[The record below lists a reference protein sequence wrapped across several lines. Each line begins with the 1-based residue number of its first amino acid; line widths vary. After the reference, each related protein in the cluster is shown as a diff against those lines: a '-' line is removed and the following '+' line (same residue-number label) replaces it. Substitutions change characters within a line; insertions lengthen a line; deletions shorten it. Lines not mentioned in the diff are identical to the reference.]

1 VTRTFAFLIL
11 TTFKNRLASM
21 AKRVRKP
28 RYAIGLILGLAYV
41 GFFIWGQFQGARQM
55 RAGLLQ
61 NDIARVVAPAIL
73 ALVLLTTW
81 FGGATL
87 TALAF
92 TQAEVSLLF
101 PAPVSRRA
109 LVLYKLATA
118 QLPIIINALILAF
131 IFGRGPAAIPRWL
144 APISLWTTFSTLHLH
159 RLGAALAYSS
169 AAEHG
174 RTGLKRN
181 WFSHVIGIL
190 IFGGM
195 MAIFVAAPIESASV
209 SVGNPDG
216 NPFAFMNQ
224 IVAPLSTPVAQLVLF
239 PFSLIVAPAF
249 ARTVGEWVGA
259 MGPALLMLGV
269 HAWWVLRSQGAFE
282 EAAMEASARRHQMV
296 QSWRRRGTAHGPRK
310 VREGAFTFALKP
322 TGNPAIA
329 IIWKNTLCFLRTFRP
344 LQLVATM
351 GVPIVVAAW
360 FGMKRGEG
368 AAALAGI
375 SAMFAL
381 VLLLA
386 GGSTV
391 RNDLRADMLN
401 LPQLKALP
409 LRGRE
414 IVLAEVASSTIPLA
428 LMQLLLLYLALVSLQ
443 LSKHPVPT
451 SVAASLAVSIPFGI
465 VGLNGLISTIRNGA
479 TVFFPSWTKL
489 GVEGGGGPGGFEVI
503 GQAMLSLMA
512 MFFTFLVLLIVPA
525 LVTLFI
531 VMYVQP
537 PMALAIVFSV
547 LVGTFAVMGESWLLI
562 AWIGR
567 AFEKTEPS
575 PSITAS

>member
-11 TTFKNRLASM
+11 TTFKNRVVAM
-21 AKRVRKP
+21 ARRLKKP
-28 RYAIGLILGLAYV
+28 RYALGLLFGLAYV
-41 GFFIWGQFQGARQM
+41 GLFIWGQMAGSRQM

-61 NDIARVVAPAIL
+61 NDIARTIAPAIL

-87 TALAF
+87 NALAF
-92 TQAEVSLLF
+92 TKAEVSLLF
-101 PAPVSRRA
+101 TAPVSRRT

-159 RLGAALAYSS
+159 RLGAALAYAS
-169 AAEHG
+169 ATEHG
-174 RTGLKRN
+174 RSGFKRN
-181 WFSHVIGIL
+181 WFSHVIGIA

-195 MAIFVAAPIESASV
+195 MAIFIGAPMEAISESSRG
-209 SVGNPDG
+209 SSG
-216 NPFAFMNQ
+216 NPFAFLNQ
-224 IVAPLSTPVAQLVLF
+224 LVAPLSTPLAQVVLY
-239 PFSLIVAPAF
+239 PFSIIVAPAF
-249 ARTVGEWVGA
+249 SRTIGEWAQA
-259 MGPALLMLGV
+259 MVPALLLLGL

-282 EAAMEASARRHQMV
+282 EAAVEASERRHQRL
-296 QSWRRRGTAHGPRK
+296 QSWRSRGTANAPRK
-310 VREGAFTFALKP
+310 VREGAFTLP
-322 TGNPAIA
+322 LSPLGDPAIA
-329 IIWKNTLCFLRTFRP
+329 IVWKNTLCFLRTFRP
-344 LQLVATM
+344 LQLIATM
-351 GVPIVVAAW
+351 GAPIVVAAW
-360 FGMKRGEG
+360 FGMQRGEG
-368 AAALAGI
+368 ATALAGI
-375 SAMFAL
+375 CAMFAL

-428 LMQLLLLYLALVSLQ
+428 LMQLALLYVALVSMQ
-443 LSKHPVPT
+443 IGKHPFPT
-451 SVAASLAVSIPFGI
+451 ALAASLAVSIPFGI
-465 VGLNGLISTIRNGA
+465 LGLNGLISTIRNGA

-489 GVEGGGGPGGFEVI
+489 GVEAGPGPGGFEVI
-503 GQAMLSLMA
+503 GQAMLSLLA
-512 MFFTFLVLLIVPA
+512 MLLTFLVLLIIPA

-537 PMALAIVFSV
+537 PTAMAIVFSV
-547 LVGTFAVMGESWLLI
+547 IVGAFAVAGESWLLI

-567 AFEKTEPS
+567 TFEKTEPS